1 MFISNKLYYSV
12 IFVGNNS
19 FECIFVSL
27 TYSSCKFCVCL
38 LYRPPSHT
46 SDVLNSLYDTL
57 FSLNTSLFTNFILV
71 GDFNIDLCNHNST
84 LYSKLVSVTSTFF
97 VYQVIKEPTRHVP
110 SGSSSTIDLC
120 IYLSRH

>member
-19 FECIFVSL
+19 FEYIIVSL

-46 SDVLNSLYDTL
+46 CDVLKTL
-57 FSLNTSLFTNFILV
+57 CTILCFLLIPLFLQIL
-71 GDFNIDLCNHNST
+71 F
-84 LYSKLVSVTSTFF
+84 
-97 VYQVIKEPTRHVP
+97 
-110 SGSSSTIDLC
+110 
-120 IYLSRH
+120 